1 MAGGPPP
8 GDPLLLPA
16 SLDGRHWEGVLP
28 RGAGPQPQHG
38 PGLHRFE
45 LEPGT
50 ADPRL
55 ALAAW
60 REAQAAPDPAR
71 RPPHPAAAPEGGEAA
86 AATAA
91 AVAEAVA
98 GAGPALLGRVTFAA
112 PGLRELRFA
121 LRDPAGRV
129 HVVRV
134 EAAPDGAGAVRFAAE
149 GCLPTQP
156 AAPSEGG
163 LAEVLAAAEGALAGC
178 APLWAALEDL
188 DAHCHVI
195 EPVRPSYAARYR
207 RLQVPGRNCALI
219 VAFPDGLAPSAAPA
233 AVQ

>member
-1 MAGGPPP
+1 MRAAGGPPP
-8 GDPLLLPA
+8 GDPSTLLLPA

-28 RGAGPQPQHG
+28 QQQPQG

-60 REAQAAPDPAR
+60 REAQAAPA
-71 RPPHPAAAPEGGEAA
+71 PAAAPGEGGEGGEAA
-86 AATAA
+86 AAAV

-112 PGLRELRFA
+112 PDLRELRFA

-129 HVVRV
+129 HVIRV
-134 EAAPDGAGAVRFAAE
+134 ETAPDGAGAVRFAAE

-195 EPVRPSYAARYR
+195 EPARPSYAARYR

-219 VAFPDGLAPSAAPA
+219 VALPDGLAPSAAPA